1 MTEDRRTRRLLRRE
15 THSSR
20 SVPSVV
26 TAVIVLLALLWL
38 FLETALSVSGA
49 PPLLLSPLT
58 AAAWLADLPRQAP
71 GAVLAVVGLLVALV
85 GLLLLALAILPGNRP
100 RYVVTDERNAIIVDY
115 EVVASA
121 ASRVARTAAGV
132 STDQVHS
139 WASRR
144 AIEVQVHPTSGLPV
158 NEEAVRVAVVR
169 ELDSYGLDPMPTV
182 SVAVASRGAVG
193 V

>member
-26 TAVIVLLALLWL
+26 TAAIVLLALLWL

-58 AAAWLADLPRQAP
+58 AAGWLADLPRQAP

-132 STDQVHS
+132 STDQVYS

-144 AIEVQVHPTSGLPV
+144 SIDVQVHPTSGLPV
-158 NEEAVRVAVVR
+158 DEEAVRVAVVR